1 MTAEWLRCSLVL
13 EGVMVENP
21 LRCCLCQF
29 DDVYA
34 SGCRTASGMMSVFH
48 TKLESFTNA
57 NDLSASFLALYHG
70 YISTVYLGYVQRQ
83 AGLYKNLKISKK
95 GPNDCVTFAYNSLI
109 QKLQN
114 FFGRR

>member
-13 EGVMVENP
+13 EGVVVENP

-29 DDVYA
+29 DNVYA
-34 SGCRTASGMMSVFH
+34 SGCRTASGMMSVSH

-70 YISTVYLGYVQRQ
+70 YISTVYLGYMFKDKPV
-83 AGLYKNLKISKK
+83 YTKI
-95 GPNDCVTFAYNSLI
+95 
-109 QKLQN
+109 
-114 FFGRR
+114 